1 MKLGA
6 SKPKPANNNTRSVN
20 RVTTNLSRNNNKT
33 QAPKTTASKGPS
45 VNLAL
50 DSWNTKTEEKV
61 VKKIEHK
68 NGGSKKNGEKGDF
81 FSDFDDKNEEK
92 AAEEIAEV
100 KEPVVE
106 VKVEDKTEV
115 KEKSPTVEKVVE
127 KPNKEEISENWTN
140 VEKSEVEGDWP
151 TFDDDDV
158 TKTQEAVEKVQ
169 PKVMLGATLTSGNSP
184 KPKPATGM
192 FAKKKKKAGFGKKG
206 GSKLGSKRVV
216 VDDFD
221 ELEKKAASM
230 KIQPTVKQNI
240 VTTTS
245 IKSTGLKED
254 RNDRLG
260 MASVGNKGALF
271 SHGISMQTISQ
282 EET

>member
-1 MKLGA
+1 MKPQAKKQEDFFGDLIMTDSMKLGA

-92 AAEEIAEV
+92 VAEEIEKAE
-100 KEPVVE
+100 EPVVE
-106 VKVEDKTEV
+106 VKVEDKTQV
-115 KEKSPTVEKVVE
+115 KEKSPVVEKVVE

-158 TKTQEAVEKVQ
+158 TKRDDDVNKTQEAVEKVQ
-169 PKVMLGATLTSGNSP
+169 PKVILGATLTSGNSP

-192 FAKKKKKAGFGKKG
+192 FAKKKKKVGFGKKG

-245 IKSTGLKED
+245 IKS
-254 RNDRLG
+254 
-260 MASVGNKGALF
+260 S
-271 SHGISMQTISQ
+271 S
-282 EET
+282 

>member
-92 AAEEIAEV
+92 VAEEIEKV

-106 VKVEDKTEV
+106 VKVEDKTKV
-115 KEKSPTVEKVVE
+115 GEKSPMVEKVVE

-151 TFDDDDV
+151 TFD
-158 TKTQEAVEKVQ
+158 
-169 PKVMLGATLTSGNSP
+169 
-184 KPKPATGM
+184 
-192 FAKKKKKAGFGKKG
+192 
-206 GSKLGSKRVV
+206 
-216 VDDFD
+216 
-221 ELEKKAASM
+221 
-230 KIQPTVKQNI
+230 
-240 VTTTS
+240 
-245 IKSTGLKED
+245 
-254 RNDRLG
+254 
-260 MASVGNKGALF
+260 
-271 SHGISMQTISQ
+271 
-282 EET
+282 

>member
-1 MKLGA
+1 MKPQAKKQEDFFGDLIMTDSMKLGA
-6 SKPKPANNNTRSVN
+6 SKPKPANNKTRSVN
-20 RVTTNLSRNNNKT
+20 RITTNLPRNNNKT
-33 QAPKTTASKGPS
+33 QAPKTNASKGPS

-61 VKKIEHK
+61 VKKTEPKKIEHK
-68 NGGSKKNGEKGDF
+68 DGVSKKNGEKGDF

-92 AAEEIAEV
+92 VAEE

-106 VKVEDKTEV
+106 VKVEDKTEGG
-115 KEKSPTVEKVVE
+115 EKSPTVEKVVE

-158 TKTQEAVEKVQ
+158 TKTQEAVKKTEEKVI
-169 PKVMLGATLTSGNSP
+169 LDATLTSGNSP

-230 KIQPTVKQNI
+230 KIQ
-240 VTTTS
+240 
-245 IKSTGLKED
+245 
-254 RNDRLG
+254 
-260 MASVGNKGALF
+260 
-271 SHGISMQTISQ
+271 
-282 EET
+282 